1 MTGMGKTM
9 RKVLTRK
16 VQFEFLASEAQ
27 DVYSAGDFNNW
38 HSSAN
43 TMKKDQK
50 GTKSKREVRMKR
62 RVIVAAFAIAGVFA
76 FAPVSNAQ
84 HGHGGGEMQHGS
96 TQPGTMLMESTEVF
110 TQELEA
116 SFMVMRN
123 ENHRNMLKNMKL
135 KDDIEPGTTNNI
147 MVKLKEYPSGKEI
160 TEEHVTIRVV
170 APDGKEQLKTA
181 NYKEMMKT
189 WDAYFVLLENGK
201 YEISVIVKKGG
212 QKRTVGF
219 IHDLK

>member
-1 MTGMGKTM
+1 
-9 RKVLTRK
+9 
-16 VQFEFLASEAQ
+16 
-27 DVYSAGDFNNW
+27 
-38 HSSAN
+38 
-43 TMKKDQK
+43 
-50 GTKSKREVRMKR
+50 MKR
-62 RVIVAAFAIAGVFA
+62 RVFAAAFAIVGVFA
-76 FAPVSNAQ
+76 SAPVSNAQ

-96 TQPGTMLMESTEVF
+96 TQPGTPGTMVMESTEVF
-110 TQELEA
+110 SQELEA

-170 APDGKEQLKTA
+170 GPDGKEQLKPA

-189 WDAYFVLLENGK
+189 WDAYFGLLEKGK
-201 YEISVIVKKGG
+201 YEISVIVEKGG

-219 IHDLK
+219 IHDLT

>member
-1 MTGMGKTM
+1 
-9 RKVLTRK
+9 
-16 VQFEFLASEAQ
+16 
-27 DVYSAGDFNNW
+27 
-38 HSSAN
+38 
-43 TMKKDQK
+43 
-50 GTKSKREVRMKR
+50 MKR
-62 RVIVAAFAIAGVFA
+62 RVLVAAFAIAGVFA

-84 HGHGGGEMQHGS
+84 PVHGGGEMQHGN
-96 TQPGTMLMESTEVF
+96 TQPGTMVMESTEVF

-170 APDGKEQLKTA
+170 APDSKEQLKTA
-181 NYKEMMKT
+181 SYKEMMKT

-201 YEISVIVKKGG
+201 YEISVIVDKDG